1 MSCKKLTQ
9 NVFIGFAS
17 CPELT
22 KWETVSQSQFLML
35 FETHGMII
43 WLAVSEETKQK
54 YVFEP
59 CLNFPKG

>member
-1 MSCKKLTQ
+1 MSYKDTQ

-17 CPELT
+17 CPELM
-22 KWETVSQSQFLML
+22 KWERTSQSQFLML

-43 WLAVSEETKQK
+43 WLALSEETKLK